1 VRIVLDTNVFISAFF
16 WGGNPRIVLERCIEG
31 IDELICSREILR
43 ELHTVMLRPKFG
55 LEEAQVDY
63 YLKAIEDI
71 TRIVVVPD
79 TIKKLCRDSNDDHV
93 IACAV
98 MGNANGLIT
107 GDEDL
112 IVMKRHEGVMIY
124 SPEGYLKE
132 VLKT

>member
-1 VRIVLDTNVFISAFF
+1 VRIVLDTNIFISAFF
-16 WGGNPRIVLERCIEG
+16 WGGNPRVVLERCIEG

-43 ELHTVMLRPKFG
+43 ELNTVMLRPKFG

-63 YLKAIEDI
+63 FLKAIEEI
-71 TRIVVVPD
+71 ARIVAVPD

-98 MGNANGLIT
+98 MGNASCLKS

-112 IVMKRHEGVMIY
+112 LVMKHYEGVMIY
-124 SPEGYLKE
+124 SPEAYLKA
-132 VLKT
+132 VSRP